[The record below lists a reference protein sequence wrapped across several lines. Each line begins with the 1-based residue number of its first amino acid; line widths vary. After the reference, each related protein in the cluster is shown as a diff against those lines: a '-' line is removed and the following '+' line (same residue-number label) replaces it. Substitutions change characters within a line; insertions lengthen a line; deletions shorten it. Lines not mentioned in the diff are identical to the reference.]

1 MIVDCDRNAAMMI
14 ELDSLKLIWEELKE
28 SLTVILQS
36 IFAVSFSFSLKREIV
51 FLSTSIN
58 DIVILM
64 ISYYLLKDSFNKWI
78 INKSIEISVISVIRT
93 LSNFW
98 LWSFISI
105 LSIWSSLNLLLVPN
119 SFSIHITDFL
129 KFF

>member
-98 LWSFISI
+98 LWSFVSI
-105 LSIWSSLNLLLVPN
+105 LSIWSSLNLLFVPN

>member
-28 SLTVILQS
+28 SLTVVLQS

-98 LWSFISI
+98 LWSFVSI

>member
-1 MIVDCDRNAAMMI
+1 MIVDCDWNAAMMI

-28 SLTVILQS
+28 SLTVVLQS
-36 IFAVSFSFSLKREIV
+36 LFAVSFSFSLKREIV

-98 LWSFISI
+98 LWSFVSI